1 MIWFHR
7 IWPFALTLGAIFPA
21 LIIAQEFLPAPWAR
35 FSHAVKILLP
45 VMLVGLIIKL
55 QPRTWYYKTMNF
67 SAGLGALGLVG
78 WGVWSEVTRLLP
90 YKTPALSWNELF
102 KSFDPYVFGGI
113 LIALLFM
120 ALFFQSVVKGS
131 NRNTKGRQNA
141 QRSDKAVYGDA
152 EFMSMTDAGALFP
165 AGHGMVIGER
175 YRPDLDTTA
184 GPFFDPADKKTHG
197 KGGKSP
203 LLAFNGNFGSTHGLI
218 FAGSGAYKTTGIV
231 VPSALNWS
239 GSMVVLDPSREIGP
253 MVANHRDANYG
264 KEAIFLDPDQK
275 YGGFNVLD
283 WVFDSK
289 SPEENIAAVV
299 SWLISAPAGKGDSAS
314 FFVDSARQ
322 LLTGVL
328 ADMVFNK
335 EFKDEEKN
343 LRTLRR
349 IVADPEP
356 KLKKRLVKIHNE
368 TENDFV
374 RQTVGPFT
382 AMTESTFSGV
392 YATVSKDT
400 AWLSYER
407 YANLVSGDS
416 FKTADILKGN
426 IDIYINIDLNALRTH
441 KGLGRVIVG
450 SLLNAMYEADGD
462 FKERVLFM
470 LDEASTL
477 GKMEIIETARDAGRK
492 YGITMTLIYQSLG
505 QLLDAWG
512 QHAKSQWYESTSY
525 RIFAAINDEKTAE
538 ELSKMCGE
546 YTITIKNKSK
556 SGGRGG
562 KLGST
567 TSTKSNSSSTQTQ
580 KRRLILPHEILQD
593 MRGDEQ
599 LVFVSGRPP
608 LRCGRAIYFRRP
620 EMVETVT
627 ENRFGKKKG

>member
-1 MIWFHR
+1 LPETWIRFTH
-7 IWPFALTLGAIFPA
+7 AI
-21 LIIAQEFLPAPWAR
+21 
-35 FSHAVKILLP
+35 KILMP
-45 VMLVGLIIKL
+45 VVLVGLTIKL
-55 QPRTWYYKTMNF
+55 QPKTRYYKHMNL
-67 SAGLGALGLVG
+67 SAGLGALALAG
-78 WGVWSEVTRLLP
+78 WGIWSEIIRLAP
-90 YKTPALSWNELF
+90 YKKPQQSWDDLLKF
-102 KSFDPYVFGGI
+102 FDPYVLGGI

-120 ALFFQSVVKGS
+120 FLFFQSAVKGS
-131 NRNTKGRQNA
+131 NRNTKGRQKA
-141 QRSDKAVYGDA
+141 QRSQKAVFGDA
-152 EFMSMTDAGALFP
+152 EFMSMSDAAALFP
-165 AGHGMVIGER
+165 PGDGMVIGER
-175 YRPDLDTTA
+175 YRPDQDTTA
-184 GPFFDPADKKTHG
+184 GPFFDPADTKTYG

-231 VPSALNWS
+231 VPTALNWA

-253 MVANHRDANYG
+253 MVANHRDFSFD

-275 YGGFNVLD
+275 GFGFNVLD
-283 WVFDSK
+283 WVFASK
-289 SPEENIAAVV
+289 SPEENIAAIV
-299 SWLISAPAGKGDSAS
+299 SWLIASPTKDNDSSS
-314 FFVDSARQ
+314 FFIESARQ

-328 ADMVFNK
+328 ADMIFNPA
-335 EFKDEEKN
+335 FPKDEKN
-343 LRTLRR
+343 LKTLRS
-349 IVADPEP
+349 IVAEPEP
-356 KLKKRLVKIHNE
+356 KLKERLKAIHYESSNS
-368 TENDFV
+368 FV
-374 RQTVGPFT
+374 RQMVGPFT
-382 AMTESTFSGV
+382 SMTEATFSGV

-416 FKTADILKGN
+416 FKTSQILDGKY
-426 IDIYINIDLNALRTH
+426 DVYINIDLNALRTH
-441 KGLGRVIVG
+441 KGLGRLIVG
-450 SLLNAMYEADGD
+450 SLLNAMYEADGN

-505 QLLDAWG
+505 QLLEAWG

-525 RIFAAINDEKTAE
+525 RIFAGINDEKTAE

-546 YTITIKNKSK
+546 YTITIKNKNK

-562 KLGST
+562 KLGSA

-580 KRRLILPHEILQD
+580 KRALILPHEILQD

-608 LRCGRAIYFRRP
+608 LRCGRALYFRRP
-620 EMVETVT
+620 EMVKVVKQ
-627 ENRFGKKKG
+627 NRFGKKND